1 MSNILK
7 YLSFDLIWHVIGEG
21 PDMDLII
28 EKNKILPSNITVVY
42 HGRKSRD
49 EVLEFYKENHI
60 NLFVS
65 LSSSEGLPVSM
76 IEAISFG
83 IPIMSTDVGGCDE
96 ICNEQTGFLI
106 PLNFDNLKVAD
117 LIKEFKESSQNTA
130 NFRSNCR
137 KYWEE
142 NFKANKN
149 YNDFSERI
157 INLK

>member
-1 MSNILK
+1 M
-7 YLSFDLIWHVIGEG
+7 
-21 PDMDLII
+21 
-28 EKNKILPSNITVVY
+28 
-42 HGRKSRD
+42 
-49 EVLEFYKENHI
+49 
-60 NLFVS
+60 
-65 LSSSEGLPVSM
+65 
-76 IEAISFG
+76 EAISFG

-106 PLNFDNLKVAD
+106 PLNFDNIKVAN
-117 LIKEFKESSQNTA
+117 LINEFKVSSQNTT
-130 NFRSNCR
+130 NFRSNCK